1 MRLIYRVGVRLS
13 PQMREQLAALGVRA
27 ARGSILGG
35 GDPLVAFDLAEDH
48 PSWDEIRKLL
58 LEQWDPAESIVWT
71 EFTNEETAAARWLE
85 IAAWHHGYPQ
95 PDDLNDGYLEA
106 TYDLS
111 NACSAC
117 GSGRRQNAPFQM
129 KGEPKWGRNDMM
141 QLIWVY
147 DAIFAKPEVWSSVFE
162 PHGVAC
168 RPVLNRRRKE
178 LETVVQLVVE
188 ETQDIVGDGFAAQVC
203 EGCGRT
209 KYLPVARGMFPRLRA
224 EPRSAMVRTNEYFGS
239 GAQSSQALLVSQAI
253 AREIREQGIRG
264 VTLVPVAQ

>member
-1 MRLIYRVGVRLS
+1 MRVIHRVGVRLS
-13 PQMREQLAALGVRA
+13 PQMRERLAAFGVRA
-27 ARGSILGG
+27 APGSILGG
-35 GDPLVAFDLAEDH
+35 GDPLVAFDLPEDH
-48 PSWDEIRKLL
+48 VHWDAIRQLL
-58 LEQWDPAESIVWT
+58 VEQWHPAESIVWT
-71 EFTNEETAAARWLE
+71 EFTREETAAAGWLF

-95 PDDLNDGYLEA
+95 PDDENNGYLEA

-111 NACSAC
+111 NACAAC
-117 GSGRRQNAPFQM
+117 GSGRQQKAPFQM

-162 PHGVAC
+162 PHGVTC
-168 RPVLNRRRKE
+168 RPVLNRRRNE

-188 ETQDIVGDGFAAQVC
+188 DSQDIVGDGFSVQVC
-203 EGCGRT
+203 ERCGRT
-209 KYLPVARGMFPRLRA
+209 KYLPVTRGMYPRLRA

-239 GAQSSQALLVSQAI
+239 GAQAWQALLVSQAI

-264 VTLVPVAQ
+264 VTLIPVAQ

>member
-1 MRLIYRVGVRLS
+1 VKTIHRVGLHASKVQKDELRRAGAVLPKRYS
-13 PQMREQLAALGVRA
+13 RSDDEELVVFEIADADAASRNVL
-27 ARGSILGG
+27 
-35 GDPLVAFDLAEDH
+35 DLATGWGAFLDVRVEFSD
-48 PSWDEIRKLL
+48 DE
-58 LEQWDPAESIVWT
+58 VC
-71 EFTNEETAAARWLE
+71 AAAWLR

-188 ETQDIVGDGFAAQVC
+188 ETQDIVGDGHAAQAC
-203 EGCGRT
+203 ERCGRT

-264 VTLVPVAQ
+264 VTLIPVAQ